1 MMASNDALL
10 FKQDYERLKEG
21 AQKLYRAFL
30 NAQAMSFA
38 KSQGG
43 IGGAI

>member
-10 FKQDYERLKEG
+10 FKQDYERLKG